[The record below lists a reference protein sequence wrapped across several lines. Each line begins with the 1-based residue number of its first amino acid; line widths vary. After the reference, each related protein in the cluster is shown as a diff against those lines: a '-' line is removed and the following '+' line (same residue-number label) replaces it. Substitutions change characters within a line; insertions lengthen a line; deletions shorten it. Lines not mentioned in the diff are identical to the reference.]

1 MKQSI
6 KFHKYSINFE
16 KAPNSK
22 TTNGEVEGALI
33 KINGGYACIQPWITL
48 GDNDLEYH
56 LESIASNKPT
66 DIAKAAIKC
75 CFIDGKARSNKVDL
89 FQSLT
94 PPKYHLTFN
103 PDDLFNIDPNSI
115 NSFTH
120 LKIKSNENFVKTLE
134 IINKFSQ
141 FKIRLD
147 FNESITPDQLIDF
160 NESLSSHTRNKIDF
174 IEDPFPYDPDL
185 WCHYQKQ
192 TGLNF
197 ALDRGPYNA
206 KKGFKVRI
214 WKPVI
219 LSSIETIQPI
229 CITHNMDHE
238 FGRRYAAY
246 CASITNYSI
255 KVHGIGDFN
264 HNKNG
269 YGLGMDD
276 YLESLSWKDLI

>member
-16 KAPNSK
+16 KAPNSQ

-33 KINGGYACIQPWITL
+33 KINAGYACIQPWITL

-120 LKIKSNENFVKTLE
+120 LKIKSNENFVKILE

-147 FNESITPDQLIDF
+147 FNESITPRQLMDF

-206 KKGFKVRI
+206 NKGFKVRI

-219 LSSIETIQPI
+219 LSSVETIQPI

-264 HNKNG
+264 HNRNG

>member
-6 KFHKYSINFE
+6 KFHRYSINFE
-16 KAPNSK
+16 KAPNSQ
-22 TTNGEVEGALI
+22 TNNGEVEGALI
-33 KINGGYACIQPWITL
+33 KINGGYACIQPWKTL

-75 CFIDGKARSNKVDL
+75 CLIDGKARSNKVDL

-147 FNESITPDQLIDF
+147 FNESITPDQLMNF

-206 KKGFKVRI
+206 NKGFKVRI

>member
-1 MKQSI
+1 MKQTI
-6 KFHKYSINFE
+6 KFHKYSINFD
-16 KAPNSK
+16 KAPNSQ
-22 TTNGEVEGALI
+22 TPHGDIEGALI
-33 KINGGYACIQPWITL
+33 KMNNGYSCIQPWKTL

-56 LESIASNKPT
+56 LESISVNKPT
-66 DIAKAAIKC
+66 GIARAGIKC
-75 CFIDGKARSNKVDL
+75 CMIDGEARSNKVDL
-89 FQSLT
+89 FKSLEI
-94 PPKYHLTFN
+94 PRYHLTLN
-103 PDDLFNIDPNSI
+103 SDDFSKIDLGTI
-115 NSFTH
+115 NGFTH
-120 LKIKSNENFVKTLE
+120 LKIKSSKNFGNTLDL
-134 IINKFSQ
+134 INKFSQ
-141 FKIRLD
+141 FKIRVD

-185 WCHYQKQ
+185 WCQYQKE

-206 KKGFKVRI
+206 NKGFKVRV

-219 LSSIETIQPI
+219 LPSVETIQPI

-246 CASITNYSI
+246 CASISNYSI
-255 KVHGIGDFN
+255 NVHGIGNFN
-264 HNKNG
+264 HVNNG

-276 YLESLSWKDLI
+276 YLESLTWNDLI